1 MAKRPTGDSPSD
13 PLEPDQDQMI
23 VDTMMTSVFTGI
35 SFVLAVLV
43 YSLAGGISLNLAA
56 GSGRVVQMIA
66 FGLGLSLGVGI
77 VVVLLRGYSDQ
88 LAARS
93 RNLRRGAWI
102 GSMAGLVIIVVLY
115 YLPWIAFPQYCP
127 PGAICQ

>member
-1 MAKRPTGDSPSD
+1 
-13 PLEPDQDQMI
+13 MI

-77 VVVLLRGYSDQ
+77 VVVFLRGYSDQ